1 MSLYHLYSHDVPL
14 PASVLTVTIGVA
26 ITVKFIVR
34 ILSQPAAF
42 GIVSL
47 YIPVTNQVCLPL
59 GEVYVSHTFA
69 VIVSVVSEQN
79 VIFRMRWF
87 DSSATYTFPAP
98 STATPVRIVKLSRCP
113 CTICIA
119 LMYHTSERADHT

>member
-1 MSLYHLYSHDVPL
+1 M
-14 PASVLTVTIGVA
+14 LTVTIGVA

-47 YIPVTNQVCLPL
+47 YIPVPNQVCLPL

-69 VIVSVVSEQN
+69 VIVSVV
-79 VIFRMRWF
+79 
-87 DSSATYTFPAP
+87 
-98 STATPVRIVKLSRCP
+98 LSRTVRFTVITLSQP
-113 CTICIA
+113 AVFAIV
-119 LMYHTSERADHT
+119 SEYVLLVVQVFPLGEV